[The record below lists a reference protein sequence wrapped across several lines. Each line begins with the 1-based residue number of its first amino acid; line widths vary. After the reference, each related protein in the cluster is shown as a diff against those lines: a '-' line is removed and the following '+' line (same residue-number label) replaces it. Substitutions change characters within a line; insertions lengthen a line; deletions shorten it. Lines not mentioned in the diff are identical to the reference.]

1 MKIFIAEDEP
11 PARERLV
18 ETLARVAPRAEIV
31 GHADTV
37 AGTAGWLAA
46 MPVPDVLM
54 LDIQLA
60 DGLSL
65 ELFEGRELTVPV
77 IFTTAYD
84 RFAIDAF
91 RALAVDYLLKPIADA
106 ALAASLAKVTR
117 LRRHFG
123 ADVAGLLRQSEP
135 GRPRWRQRLLGKLG
149 GQFHS
154 LAVADVSAFV
164 SIDKLTFA
172 VLADGRRYQVET
184 ALAELED
191 ELDPAQFFRANRQ
204 VLIAARAVRHFA
216 PAGKGRLRVESA
228 APAIG
233 ELVVSPDRA
242 AAFRAWLDG
251 QA

>member
-18 ETLARVAPRAEIV
+18 ETLARVAPAAQVV

-37 AGTAGWLAA
+37 RGTADWLAGNPA
-46 MPVPDVLM
+46 PDVLM

-65 ELFEGRELTVPV
+65 ELFAGRELSVPV

-106 ALAASLAKVTR
+106 PLAAALAKVAR
-117 LRRHFG
+117 LRQHFG
-123 ADVAGLLRQSEP
+123 ADVATMLRRSGP
-135 GRPRWRQRLLGKLG
+135 PRARWRQRLLGKLG
-149 GQFHS
+149 SQFHS
-154 LAVADVSAFV
+154 LAVADVAGFV
-164 SIDKLTFA
+164 SVDKLTFA

-191 ELDPAQFFRANRQ
+191 ELDPTQFFRANRQ
-204 VLIAARAVRHFA
+204 VLIAARAVQRFA

-228 APAIG
+228 TPALG
-233 ELVVSPDRA
+233 ELIVSPDRA

-251 QA
+251 

>member
-1 MKIFIAEDEP
+1 MKVFIAEDEP

-18 ETLARVAPRAEIV
+18 ETLARVAPQAVVV

-37 AGTAGWLAA
+37 QGTADWFATSPA
-46 MPVPDVLM
+46 PDVLM

-65 ELFEGRELTVPV
+65 ELFAGRELSVPV

-106 ALAASLAKVTR
+106 PLAAALAKVTR

-123 ADVAGLLRQSEP
+123 ADVAGVLRQSRP
-135 GRPRWRQRLLGKLG
+135 GRARWRQRLLGRLG

-154 LAVADVSAFV
+154 LAVADVAGFV
-164 SIDKLTFA
+164 SVDKLTFA
-172 VLADGRRYQVET
+172 VLVDGRRYQVET

-191 ELDPAQFFRANRQ
+191 ELDPTQFFRANRQ
-204 VLIAARAVRHFA
+204 VLIAAHAVRRFSA
-216 PAGKGRLRVESA
+216 AGKGRLRVESL
-228 APAIG
+228 APAVG
-233 ELVVSPDRA
+233 ELIVSPDRA
-242 AAFRAWLDG
+242 AAFRSWLDG
-251 QA
+251 

>member
-1 MKIFIAEDEP
+1 MKVFIAEDEP

-18 ETLARVAPRAEIV
+18 ETLARVAPQVEVV

-37 AGTAGWLAA
+37 AATAQWLAA
-46 MPVPDVLM
+46 MPAPDLLM

-84 RFAIDAF
+84 RFALDAF

-106 ALAASLAKVTR
+106 SLAAALAKVTR
-117 LRRHFG
+117 LRQHFG
-123 ADVAGLLRQSEP
+123 ADVAALLRQAEP
-135 GRPRWRQRLLGKLG
+135 RRWRQRLLGRLG

-154 LAVADVSAFV
+154 LAVADVAGFV
-164 SIDKLTFA
+164 SVDKLTFA

-184 ALAELED
+184 ALADLED

-204 VLIAARAVRHFA
+204 VLIAAHGVRRFA
-216 PAGKGRLRVESA
+216 PAGRGRLRVESVVEA
-228 APAIG
+228 LG
-233 ELVVSPDRA
+233 ELIVSPDRA
-242 AAFRAWLDG
+242 AAFRSWLDG
-251 QA
+251 

>member
-11 PARERLV
+11 PARERLA
-18 ETLARVAPRAEIV
+18 ETLARVAPLAAIV

-37 AGTAGWLAA
+37 QGTADWLAA
-46 MPVPDVLM
+46 NPAPDVLM
-54 LDIQLA
+54 LDIQLS

-65 ELFEGRELTVPV
+65 ELFEGRELAVPV

-106 ALAASLAKVTR
+106 PLAAALAKVAR
-117 LRRHFG
+117 LRQHFG
-123 ADVAGLLRQSEP
+123 AEVAGLLRQSAAT
-135 GRPRWRQRLLGKLG
+135 RTRWRQRLLGRLG

-154 LAVADVSAFV
+154 LAVADVACFV
-164 SIDKLTFA
+164 SVDKLTFA

-184 ALAELED
+184 ALAELQD
-191 ELDPAQFFRANRQ
+191 ELDPTQFFRANRQ
-204 VLIAARAVRHFA
+204 VLIAAHAVQRFA
-216 PAGKGRLRVESA
+216 AIGKGRLRVESL
-228 APAIG
+228 APAVG
-233 ELVVSPDRA
+233 ELIVSPDRA

-251 QA
+251 

>member
-1 MKIFIAEDEP
+1 MKVFIAEDEP

-18 ETLARVAPRAEIV
+18 ETLARVAPQAVVV

-37 AGTAGWLAA
+37 QGTADWLAA
-46 MPVPDVLM
+46 SPAPDVLM

-65 ELFEGRELTVPV
+65 ELFAGRELSVPV

-106 ALAASLAKVTR
+106 PLATALAKVAR
-117 LRRHFG
+117 LRQHFG
-123 ADVAGLLRQSEP
+123 ADVAALLRQAEP
-135 GRPRWRQRLLGKLG
+135 RRTRWRQRLLGKLG

-154 LAVADVSAFV
+154 LAVADVAGFV
-164 SIDKLTFA
+164 SVDKLTFA

-184 ALAELED
+184 VLAELED
-191 ELDPAQFFRANRQ
+191 ELDPTQFFRANRQ
-204 VLIAARAVRHFA
+204 VLIAAHAVQRFA
-216 PAGKGRLRVESA
+216 AVGKGRLRVEST
-228 APAIG
+228 APVLG
-233 ELVVSPDRA
+233 ELIVSPDRA
-242 AAFRAWLDG
+242 AAFRAWLDV
-251 QA
+251 